1 MSITVVLVVEE
12 YCRQIETE
20 VDLDEV
26 RQYVPTLVYSA
37 YHLPDACIGQKRPT
51 TMAHDVHGQTHKQY
65 PGPLLP
71 LAMDAFHES
80 SLDVAKHKAKG
91 GRRAPPMGA
100 RRLDVPD
107 LVDGKTGFPDA
118 TPPSDEVPLSGYT
131 NLVTDRKKNHKQQRD
146 LGRYREGRN

>member
-1 MSITVVLVVEE
+1 MSIRVVLVVEE

-26 RQYVPTLVYSA
+26 RQCVPTLVYSA
-37 YHLPDACIGQKRPT
+37 YRLPDAYIGQKRPT
-51 TMAHDVHGQTHKQY
+51 TMAHDVHGQTLKQY

-100 RRLDVPD
+100 RRLAVPD
-107 LVDGKTGFPDA
+107 LVDGETGFQ
-118 TPPSDEVPLSGYT
+118 TSHHPPTRS
-131 NLVTDRKKNHKQQRD
+131 Q
-146 LGRYREGRN
+146 